1 VNEIAG
7 PPGTSISTKQR
18 PRSMKLVLLDFHP
31 RHVSPVSARGI
42 SLSSSTSTI
51 VNPQQDVPAPVDGS
65 SLLSVTD
72 NKTANKGDQWE
83 TISTISP
90 LLRETLGVELGIYNE
105 IYACN

>member
-1 VNEIAG
+1 
-7 PPGTSISTKQR
+7 
-18 PRSMKLVLLDFHP
+18 MKLVLLDFHP
-31 RHVSPVSARGI
+31 RRVSPVSARGI

-65 SLLSVTD
+65 LLLSVTD